1 MPRVLT
7 QELDEA
13 NRTAREGTEEID
25 IENGLSANE
34 EGNILI
40 NGGANTVQTHE
51 SEASN
56 RINSFNRLYY
66 DGLQ

>member
-1 MPRVLT
+1 MLT

-13 NRTAREGTEEID
+13 NRTAREGSVDMD
-25 IENGLSANE
+25 IEIGLSANG

-40 NGGANTVQTHE
+40 NGGANTVQTHD